1 MFARNV
7 AVSNGFQSMSR
18 IRRFA
23 RPGTRRRRDDATT
36 GLTTKTGFKK
46 YDACV
51 RADASD
57 GAGDD
62 AVARGCGWNDYARGA
77 FTRETSVDAK

>member
-1 MFARNV
+1 
-7 AVSNGFQSMSR
+7 MSR
-18 IRRFA
+18 ILIA

-51 RADASD
+51 RADAGD
-57 GAGDD
+57 GGDD
-62 AVARGCGWNDYARGA
+62 AVARGCGWIDYARGA
-77 FTRETSVDAK
+77 FAVRETSVDAKQ